1 MFIQEEGPRV
11 EIIIDLNRRNIQSSL
26 LPLWLSYELNLYYP
40 SFFLEGG
47 RTSRILDNILEGHI
61 LGHHMRGPEL
71 GQRSLIP
78 ASRLPHTLENSA
90 KIHLFA
96 LATN

>member
-26 LPLWLSYELNLYYP
+26 PPLRLSYELNLYYP
-40 SFFLEGG
+40 SFFSEGG
-47 RTSRILDNILEGHI
+47 RTSRIPDNILEGHI
-61 LGHHMRGPEL
+61 LGYHMRGPEL
-71 GQRSLIP
+71 GRRSLIL
-78 ASRLPHTLENSA
+78 ASQYYAPKNSA